1 VVVAAFAPWHEH
13 HERAAAAIRDVGG
26 LIAHV
31 ELETYSVLTRMPP
44 PRRAPAPLV
53 GTFLR
58 ERFPGERLELP
69 TSERRGLIDRLAF
82 AGIAGGAVY
91 DALIAACAAAHGVA
105 LVTLDERALSVYEL
119 FDVPL
124 LTP

>member
-1 VVVAAFAPWHEH
+1 MAAFSPWHEH
-13 HERAAAAIRDVGG
+13 HARAGQAIREVRS

-44 PRRAPAPLV
+44 PRRAPAHVV
-53 GTFLR
+53 GAFLR

-69 TSERRGLIDRLAF
+69 SSNRRGLIDRLALN
-82 AGIAGGAVY
+82 GVVGGAVY
-91 DALIAACAAAHGVA
+91 DALIAACAEAHGA
-105 LVTLDERALSVYEL
+105 TLVTFDLRARRAYEL

-124 LTP
+124 RSP